1 VLHDRRSL
9 NVTLTILGE
18 GYNLW
23 AFWT

>member
-9 NVTLTILGE
+9 NVTLTVLGE